1 MPYMAL
7 EKRTAKGFDP
17 ELESVEERISVDG
30 KNIEIYGWV
39 DDHRRIAVILSID
52 EIPEEL
58 IEEDWRSFELQ
69 NGDSHQWLPTNFLP
83 LALCRKFHYY
93 TGRDGGGLR
102 RG

>member
-52 EIPEEL
+52 EIPEEARRRIAEEEIKKAAEL
-58 IEEDWRSFELQ
+58 LNVVRVAIEGEEVE
-69 NGDSHQWLPTNFLP
+69 G
-83 LALCRKFHYY
+83 
-93 TGRDGGGLR
+93 
-102 RG
+102 